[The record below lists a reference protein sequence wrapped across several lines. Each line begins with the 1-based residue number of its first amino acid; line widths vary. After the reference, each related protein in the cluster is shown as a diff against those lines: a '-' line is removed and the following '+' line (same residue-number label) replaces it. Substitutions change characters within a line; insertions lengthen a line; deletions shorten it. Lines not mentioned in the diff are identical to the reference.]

1 MKREIIENEEARL
14 NALRNLQLLDTA
26 PSESFDRITRMASR
40 LLGAPVSTISLT
52 DRDRQW
58 FKSRVGVD
66 LAEIPRAEAPCSY
79 AIHSDEV
86 FVVPDMLEDGRFK
99 TSLLARAGIRFY
111 AGAPLITRS
120 GYGLGTLCVID
131 DKPRSMSEDEHRVLI
146 DLAAM
151 VMAQIEL
158 QNTIGRVDPTSG
170 LPNEHQLF
178 EDLEDLARRA
188 PGERRVGILVELVS
202 PRQISQGLRVLG
214 AAYAEELIRNSTLAI
229 RRAIGDGLRLYHV
242 GLTRCV
248 VVLDEAIDR
257 AWEDVTNDLR
267 ISLQDTISC
276 GGIPVSPDPVIGIYA
291 FQADSVAPRDVLRR
305 LFNAADDARAS
316 GRLIASYNEMRDQAH
331 ARSFTL
337 LTDMRDALE
346 HRAELALVYQP
357 VRDFMSG
364 QCSGAEAL
372 LRWRHPKLG
381 EVLPT
386 EFIAMVEET
395 AVIRPLTEWVLNA
408 AIDQIAQWQQV
419 REVPRISINA
429 SARNLEEPDFADR
442 VDAILHKRGVSARS
456 IQLEFTENALLGDN
470 PHVMDQLRAL
480 KRMGVS
486 IAIDDFGTGYSN
498 LISTCCLVA
507 LSAFKPH
514 FVGVFRGGGFAA
526 CHLIMGSADPSGGN
540 LGGNFQAYPNSCAS
554 VSKHSRKRLP
564 TYSTPFLLT
573 QPQAAAASLT
583 CMPLPST
590 SRTSASPCRPR
601 ASEHRLSF
609 STAFRRW
616 SVMTSAPLPLPPS
629 TRSRVKSMPRAP
641 ISTAS

>member
-52 DRDRQW
+52 DHDRQW

-66 LAEIPRAEAPCSY
+66 LAEIPRAEAPCNY

-99 TSLLARAGIRFY
+99 TSLLAQAGIRFY

-120 GYGLGTLCVID
+120 GYGLGTLCVVD
-131 DKPRSMSEDEHRVLI
+131 DKPRSMGEDEQRVLI

-158 QNTIGRVDPTSG
+158 QNTIGRIDPTSG

-178 EDLEDLARRA
+178 EDLEDLAGRA
-188 PGERRVGILVELVS
+188 PGDQRMGILIELVS

-214 AAYAEELIRNSTLAI
+214 AVYAEELIRNSTLAI

-242 GLTRCV
+242 GVTRCV
-248 VVLDEAIDR
+248 VVLDEASHR
-257 AWEDVTNDLR
+257 AWEAITEDLR
-267 ISLQDTISC
+267 TGLQDTISC
-276 GGIPVSPDPVIGIYA
+276 AGIPVSPDPVIGIYA
-291 FQADSVAPRDVLRR
+291 FQTDAVAPRDVLRR
-305 LFNAADDARAS
+305 LFNAADDARTS
-316 GRLIASYNEMRDQAH
+316 GRLIASYNEIRDQAH

-346 HRAELALVYQP
+346 RRAEFTLVYQP
-357 VRDFMSG
+357 VRDFASG

-381 EVLPT
+381 DVLPT

-408 AIDQIAQWQQV
+408 AIDQIAQWQRV

-442 VDAILHKRGVSARS
+442 VGTTLQKRGVSARS
-456 IQLEFTENALLGDN
+456 IQLEFTENALLEDN
-470 PHVMDQLRAL
+470 PRVMDQLRAL

-486 IAIDDFGTGYSN
+486 IAIDDFGTGYSSLSYLHQFPAN
-498 LISTCCLVA
+498 VIKIDKTFITALAVSEPDQKLVRAIISMAHDLGYRVVAEGIETREAYDMLAAWTCDEA
-507 LSAFKPH
+507 Q
-514 FVGVFRGGGFAA
+514 GFY
-526 CHLIMGSADPSGGN
+526 I
-540 LGGNFQAYPNSCAS
+540 AY
-554 VSKHSRKRLP
+554 
-564 TYSTPFLLT
+564 
-573 QPQAAAASLT
+573 
-583 CMPLPST
+583 
-590 SRTSASPCRPR
+590 
-601 ASEHRLSF
+601 
-609 STAFRRW
+609 
-616 SVMTSAPLPLPPS
+616 PLPPAL
-629 TRSRVKSMPRAP
+629 MLDWIAP
-641 ISTAS
+641 ATASA